1 MLDGR
6 ECILYSG
13 AAEGAEAE
21 FGRLAE
27 AYGVREVNYTFD
39 GHRIQRTRGVH
50 VLTDEEL
57 ALKDVSLTYVSRL
70 MNRVYS
76 RAPMFRK
83 ILQSIC
89 WQVASGREVFV
100 VGNIQEDGTVR
111 GGTGWGAE
119 YAKIR
124 NKPLYVFD
132 QDEEQ
137 WFVWGETGWEA
148 EDAPVVTRRQFT
160 GTGASTIG
168 EAGRGALAG
177 LFKRSFL
184 PPSAPDKSA

>member
-27 AYGVREVNYTFD
+27 AYGVREVNYTFA
-39 GHRIQRTRGVH
+39 GHRIQRTRGARI
-50 VLTDEEL
+50 LTDEEL

-89 WQVASGREVFV
+89 WQVASGREIFV

-132 QDEEQ
+132 QDEER
-137 WFVWGETGWEA
+137 WFVWGESGWEA
-148 EDAPVVTRRQFT
+148 EDAPVVARRQFT
-160 GTGASTIG
+160 GTGASALG
-168 EAGRGALAG
+168 EAGRKALAG
-177 LFKRSFL
+177 LFERSFIPL
-184 PPSAPDKSA
+184 DQLS

>member
-6 ECILYSG
+6 ECTLYSG
-13 AAEGAEAE
+13 AAEGAERE

-27 AYGVREVNYTFD
+27 AYGLAEVNYTFA
-39 GHRIQRTRGVH
+39 GHRVHRQRGVR
-50 VLTDEEL
+50 VLTDAEL

-70 MNRVYS
+70 MNRAYS

-89 WQVASGREVFV
+89 WQVASGREIFV
-100 VGNIQEDGTVR
+100 VGSIQEDGTVR

-132 QDEEQ
+132 QDEAR
-137 WFVWGETGWEA
+137 WFVWTDAGWRTE
-148 EDAPVVTRRQFT
+148 EAPVVTCRHFT
-160 GTGASTIG
+160 GTGAGSIG
-168 EAGRGALAG
+168 EPARQALAG
-177 LFKRSFL
+177 LFERSFC
-184 PPSAPDKSA
+184 S

>member
-6 ECILYSG
+6 ECTVYSG
-13 AAEGAEAE
+13 AAEGAESE

-27 AYGVREVNYTFD
+27 AYGIAEVNYTFA
-39 GHRIQRTRGVH
+39 GHRIQRTRGAR

-89 WQVASGREVFV
+89 WQVAGGQEVFV
-100 VGNIQEDGTVR
+100 VGSIQEDGTVR

-124 NKPLYVFD
+124 NKPVYVFD
-132 QDEEQ
+132 QDEAH
-137 WFVWGETGWEA
+137 WFVWGDTGWRPDE
-148 EDAPVVTRRQFT
+148 APVVTRRHFT
-160 GTGASTIG
+160 GTGANAMG
-168 EAGRGALAG
+168 EPARRALAG
-177 LFKRSFL
+177 LFERSFK
-184 PPSAPDKSA
+184 PF